1 MDVATNFLL
10 KIHLLGNRKK
20 ARKDVKCFSFEMV
33 VDSDLSNYK
42 DFIDSVTEKYP
53 PGYLEIPHVQYYD
66 NVLKNF
72 PVVKSDQDLMS
83 MFDVHSKEKVVE
95 MFVVYCDPSEKFE
108 PITKWEFDVE
118 GQPANNIEEDDD
130 DYLINPLLE
139 NEHVGVDEEIMYL
152 DIVPMNVVDVPGCS
166 EKGKE
171 KAVAEDGSED
181 ESEDGSEEEFE
192 DEDEL
197 EADEDEPYEEVNHH
211 PIADFDE
218 EDPPME
224 VGTTYH
230 NMYVFKLALC
240 QHAIKHEFEFNTEKS
255 SKSRFRAYCSRKVED
270 NCPWRLHASTTADK
284 CTVMVRIFF
293 LVATTCSMTMLCF
306 TN

>member
-20 ARKDVKCFSFEMV
+20 ARKDVKCFSFKMV

-95 MFVVYCDPSEKFE
+95 MFVAYCDPSEKFE

-118 GQPANNIEEDDD
+118 G
-130 DYLINPLLE
+130 
-139 NEHVGVDEEIMYL
+139 
-152 DIVPMNVVDVPGCS
+152 
-166 EKGKE
+166 
-171 KAVAEDGSED
+171 
-181 ESEDGSEEEFE
+181 
-192 DEDEL
+192 
-197 EADEDEPYEEVNHH
+197 
-211 PIADFDE
+211 
-218 EDPPME
+218 
-224 VGTTYH
+224 
-230 NMYVFKLALC
+230 
-240 QHAIKHEFEFNTEKS
+240 
-255 SKSRFRAYCSRKVED
+255 
-270 NCPWRLHASTTADK
+270 
-284 CTVMVRIFF
+284 
-293 LVATTCSMTMLCF
+293 
-306 TN
+306 

>member
-1 MDVATNFLL
+1 MTLLCFHRMDVATNFLL

-95 MFVVYCDPSEKFE
+95 MFVAYCDPSEKLE

-130 DYLINPLLE
+130 DYLRNPLPE

-152 DIVPMNVVDVPGCS
+152 DIVPVNAVDVPGCS

-171 KAVAEDGSED
+171 KQWLRMAQRMSLRMAQRRS
-181 ESEDGSEEEFE
+181 
-192 DEDEL
+192 L
-197 EADEDEPYEEVNHH
+197 RMRMN
-211 PIADFDE
+211 
-218 EDPPME
+218 
-224 VGTTYH
+224 
-230 NMYVFKLALC
+230 
-240 QHAIKHEFEFNTEKS
+240 
-255 SKSRFRAYCSRKVED
+255 
-270 NCPWRLHASTTADK
+270 
-284 CTVMVRIFF
+284 
-293 LVATTCSMTMLCF
+293 
-306 TN
+306 